1 MPMRL
6 CKRCSF
12 RKAFASPPASFARTC
27 PTRGCACRKPALG
40 LVRDFVN
47 AAPLD
52 RERSAAVGDSDSD
65 LEFARNLGIQG
76 FKLGGPGAETWEA
89 VAHALV
95 ERPRTATVHRRTKET
110 DIRVTVDLD
119 SEAEPRAKTGLG
131 FFDHMLEQLGKHGGF
146 KLDVQCA
153 GDLHIDEHHTV
164 EDVAL
169 TIGQALRQALGDK
182 RGIQRYGF
190 LLPMDE
196 ADAEVAIDLGGRPY
210 LVFEAKFGRDL
221 VGDLPTELVP
231 HFFRS
236 LAETLGAAIHVRV
249 RGENTHHMIEVAF
262 KGVAR
267 ALRQGAQAARRRAA
281 DDEGPAM
288 KPKRRHHSI
297 VRLELGVAAV
307 RARAARCRRAADGR
321 PGAHSRREPRHFPGV
336 GAAALG
342 MGAPRG
348 RGARRFDPDA
358 NAARARHLP
367 RHAAPVRE
375 IRGSQT
381 RLPRRHRRRD
391 RRFPPGPDLPVPQM
405 GWNELAP
412 ACHSPLLADVPPG
425 TYAYFVHSYAAPHGP
440 YTRAATTYGVPFS
453 AVVEQG
459 NFFGTQFHPGAV
471 IARRRA
477 RSLENFLKIDAIGS

>member
-1 MPMRL
+1 MRRVL
-6 CKRCSF
+6 FIDRGTLVVT
-12 RKAFASPPASFARTC
+12 RKSTSESIENRPLVAGVIPALLKLKSAGYELFIVTNQPGLGGPDLPRDAFERADEALLALFASQGIRFANNFLC
-27 PTRGCACRKPALG
+27 PHLPEAKCACRKPAIG
-40 LVRDFVN
+40 LVRDLVN
-47 AAPLD
+47 GAPFD
-52 RERSAAVGDSDSD
+52 RERSAVIGDSDDD

-76 FKLGGPGAETWEA
+76 FRLGGGAENWDA

-95 ERPRTATVHRRTKET
+95 DRPRTATVHRRTKET

-196 ADAEVAIDLGGRPY
+196 ADAEVSVDLGGRPY

-249 RGENTHHMIEVAF
+249 RGENTHHMVEVTF
-262 KGVAR
+262 KAVAR
-267 ALRQGAQAARRRAA
+267 ALRQACKRQG
-281 DDEGPAM
+281 DE
-288 KPKRRHHSI
+288 
-297 VRLELGVAAV
+297 
-307 RARAARCRRAADGR
+307 
-321 PGAHSRREPRHFPGV
+321 
-336 GAAALG
+336 
-342 MGAPRG
+342 
-348 RGARRFDPDA
+348 
-358 NAARARHLP
+358 LP
-367 RHAAPVRE
+367 
-375 IRGSQT
+375 
-381 RLPRRHRRRD
+381 
-391 RRFPPGPDLPVPQM
+391 
-405 GWNELAP
+405 
-412 ACHSPLLADVPPG
+412 
-425 TYAYFVHSYAAPHGP
+425 
-440 YTRAATTYGVPFS
+440 TTKG
-453 AVVEQG
+453 Q
-459 NFFGTQFHPGAV
+459 
-471 IARRRA
+471 
-477 RSLENFLKIDAIGS
+477 L